1 MPATVVYG
9 PAVRDVFLSALRLG
23 LTSFGGPI
31 AHIGYFRDEYVGR
44 RRWFDD
50 REFGDL
56 LALCQSL
63 PGPASSQLG
72 IAIGTIRAGIGG
84 GIVSWLGFTLPSA
97 AALVIFAVVAGSAE
111 LSAAGWVHGLKL
123 AAVAVVA
130 QAVIALARALAP
142 DWRRRV
148 VAIATAAVVLAWHD
162 PLAQLA
168 VIAAGAVAGIVM
180 RPSPEAVRVPTTGSA
195 GRAPGRRAGAVA
207 LLLFVVLLLGLVAMR
222 ALTGDP
228 AIGMVESLYRSGSL
242 VFGGGHV
249 VLPLLHAGVVEPGW
263 VAEDLFLSG
272 YGAAQAV
279 PGPLFSFA
287 AYLGAVA
294 TPLGGGGGGIVALV
308 AIYLPSFLLVF
319 GVLPFWTA
327 LRRSLTFQRALTG
340 ANAAVVGL
348 LAAALYRP
356 IFTGSVTSLVDVS
369 IVILGW
375 VALTSGRVAPIVVVA
390 ASAAA
395 GQLLAL

>member
-1 MPATVVYG
+1 
-9 PAVRDVFLSALRLG
+9 
-23 LTSFGGPI
+23 
-31 AHIGYFRDEYVGR
+31 
-44 RRWFDD
+44 
-50 REFGDL
+50 
-56 LALCQSL
+56 
-63 PGPASSQLG
+63 
-72 IAIGTIRAGIGG
+72 
-84 GIVSWLGFTLPSA
+84 
-97 AALVIFAVVAGSAE
+97 
-111 LSAAGWVHGLKL
+111 
-123 AAVAVVA
+123 
-130 QAVIALARALAP
+130 
-142 DWRRRV
+142 
-148 VAIATAAVVLAWHD
+148 
-162 PLAQLA
+162 
-168 VIAAGAVAGIVM
+168 
-180 RPSPEAVRVPTTGSA
+180 
-195 GRAPGRRAGAVA
+195 
-207 LLLFVVLLLGLVAMR
+207 
-222 ALTGDP
+222 
-228 AIGMVESLYRSGSL
+228 
-242 VFGGGHV
+242 